1 MKIKRIGWNS
11 FLISSSSISLITD
24 PLDLLQSGV
33 SFPKTKADI
42 ALFSNADENT
52 KNSIIKEKKLDNKVV
67 VDTREIIMEIF
78 TPGEYEVGGLMIRR
92 GVGENF
98 YMIDEKN
105 IRVLYLG
112 GTDNSFDPDS
122 VKDVGDVDVLILPV
136 GDGVNFMDFDKLE
149 KVISNIDPSIILPC
163 AYKEEGSK
171 FDGVK
176 SKDEIIKYFGFA
188 NVTEDT
194 TLNVAKKKVE
204 EEQQSVEVIFLK

>member
-11 FLISSSSISLITD
+11 FLISSSNISLITD

-42 ALFSNADENT
+42 VLLSHSDDNT
-52 KNSIIKEKKLDNKVV
+52 AESLIKTKKLDSKVIP
-67 VDTREIIMEIF
+67 DTRETIMEIF

-92 GVGENF
+92 SVGENF

-112 GTDNSFDPDS
+112 GTDNSFNPDS

-136 GDGVNFMDFDKLE
+136 GDGVKFMDFEKLE
-149 KVISNIDPSIILPC
+149 KVISNIDPTIILPC

-171 FDGVK
+171 FVGVK
-176 SKDEIIKYFGFA
+176 SLDEFIKYFGFA
-188 NVTEDT
+188 SVSEDT

>member
-11 FLISSSSISLITD
+11 FLVSSSNISLITD
-24 PLDLLQSGV
+24 PADLLQSGV
-33 SFPKTKADI
+33 TFPKTKADI
-42 ALFSNADENT
+42 ALFSNSEEDMGE
-52 KNSIIKEKKLDNKVV
+52 SIIKTKKLDSKLVP
-67 VDTREIIMEIF
+67 DTREKVMEIF

-92 GVGENF
+92 SVGENF

-112 GTDNSFDPDS
+112 GTNNSFNPDS

-136 GDGVNFMDFDKLE
+136 GDGVNFMDFEKLE
-149 KVISNIDPSIILPC
+149 KVISNVDPTIILPC
-163 AYKEEGSK
+163 AYKEEGAK

-176 SKDEIIKYFGFA
+176 SKDEFIKYFGFA
-188 NVTEDT
+188 NVSEDT

-204 EEQQSVEVIFLK
+204 EEQQSVDVIFLK